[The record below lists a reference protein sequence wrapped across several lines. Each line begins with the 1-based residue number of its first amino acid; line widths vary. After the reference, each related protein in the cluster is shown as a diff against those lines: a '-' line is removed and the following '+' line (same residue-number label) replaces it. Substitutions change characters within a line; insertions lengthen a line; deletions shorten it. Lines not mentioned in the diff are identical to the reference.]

1 MTFSK
6 TLSALL
12 VLLASFLL
20 VGPTLAQHKKKK
32 KSSAKPASAAPASTP
47 DYSAAYVKPKAAP
60 GAPLAEFNLLTAEQK
75 LVLSR
80 DLPAD
85 KPITLV
91 LFNPGCGHCADV
103 ASSIKKN
110 AERFAGIQFVFIT
123 AMNQLEL
130 LKGFSD
136 GTGLSTLSNALVGG
150 DNSDLTS
157 EIFEYKGIPQIMIYN
172 KDHFLQK
179 TFYKDLNLD
188 SLAYYSQQ

>member
-1 MTFSK
+1 MAFNKS
-6 TLSALL
+6 LSALVFIL
-12 VLLASFLL
+12 GCLL
-20 VGPTLAQHKKKK
+20 VVGTSLAQHKKKK
-32 KSSAKPASAAPASTP
+32 KTSDKPAASAASTP

-60 GAPLAEFNLLTAEQK
+60 GAPLADFNLLTAEQK

-103 ASSIKKN
+103 ASAIKKN

-136 GTGLSTLSNALVGG
+136 GTGLSTLPNALVGG

-172 KDHFLQK
+172 KEHFLQK

>member
-1 MTFSK
+1 
-6 TLSALL
+6 
-12 VLLASFLL
+12 
-20 VGPTLAQHKKKK
+20 
-32 KSSAKPASAAPASTP
+32 
-47 DYSAAYVKPKAAP
+47 
-60 GAPLAEFNLLTAEQK
+60 
-75 LVLSR
+75 
-80 DLPAD
+80 
-85 KPITLV
+85 
-91 LFNPGCGHCADV
+91 
-103 ASSIKKN
+103 
-110 AERFAGIQFVFIT
+110 
-123 AMNQLEL
+123 MNQLEL